1 MWCPNCGSEYRPG
14 FTHCSDCGHELVRE
28 PPEVDVT
35 EEEPRP
41 PFDPEAIGP
50 EPRPPFD
57 PEAIGP
63 ELVEIGTYSGLF
75 QGEMIRSLLRGS
87 GIESMLTGDGT
98 TYVEVARFTVGP
110 LSRVK
115 VLVRPE
121 DEERAREV
129 ILAADAAELEG
140 GEVEDDDL

>member
-14 FTHCSDCGHELVRE
+14 YTHCSDCGHELVRE
-28 PPEVDVT
+28 PPEVVVS
-35 EEEPRP
+35 EEQPRP
-41 PFDPEAIGP
+41 PFDP
-50 EPRPPFD
+50 D
-57 PEAIGP
+57 AIGP
-63 ELVEIGTYSGLF
+63 ELVEVGIYSGLF

-110 LSRVK
+110 LSQVK

-129 ILAADAAELEG
+129 IVAADTAEPED
-140 GEVEDDDL
+140 GEPEDDNL